1 MKILITGSSG
11 FIGQHIVKN
20 LSKENIVL
28 LTSKSSNKIKKKNL
42 FIKITT

>member
-20 LSKENIVL
+20 LSKEKIVL
-28 LTSKSSNKIKKKNL
+28 LTSKSSNKIKRKKIYL
-42 FIKITT
+42 